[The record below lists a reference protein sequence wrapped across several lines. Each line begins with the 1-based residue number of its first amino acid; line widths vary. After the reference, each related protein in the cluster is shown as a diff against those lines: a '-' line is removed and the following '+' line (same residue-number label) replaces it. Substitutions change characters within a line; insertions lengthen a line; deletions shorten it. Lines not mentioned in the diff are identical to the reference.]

1 MVSYL
6 IFLTFILP
14 HVAIHEL
21 GHVLAALFVHSRIKR
36 VGFNWTGPH
45 IVREAAST
53 GYKNAL
59 VAFAGPAA
67 NLYTCLV
74 MVVNHTHLAWI
85 PLELAVINL
94 LPIRCSDL
102 SNALRYLRMEKQV
115 VAAT

>member
-1 MVSYL
+1 MVAYL
-6 IFLTFILP
+6 ITLTFILP

-21 GHVLAALFVHSRIKR
+21 GHVLAAVFVHSRIKR
-36 VGFNWTGPH
+36 IGLNWTGPH

-74 MVVNHTHLAWI
+74 MIVNHQHFAWI

-94 LPIRCSDL
+94 LPIKYSDL
-102 SNALRYLRMEKQV
+102 SNALKYLRMEKSAV
-115 VAAT
+115 VAH